1 MFNNKVV
8 IACCLMQYWEIFS
21 LILIFSYYVTCL
33 TACEIGCKISETQ
46 KIFPKLHLPSC
57 GNYLLVLT
65 NVKKTR
71 FQRKSLN
78 WNLKPKLIK
87 LTIGESQCHGIT
99 QMFSCLKQCCVPV
112 VRSYFMKFY
121 FAKWTPSKNITFKKN
136 CT

>member
-1 MFNNKVV
+1 MLPHAILGN
-8 IACCLMQYWEIFS
+8 IFLNSHIFLLCHLPNS
-21 LILIFSYYVTCL
+21 LWNRLQNVRN
-33 TACEIGCKISETQ
+33 SE
-46 KIFPKLHLPSC
+46 IFPKLHFPSC

-99 QMFSCLKQCCVPV
+99 QMFSCLKQCCTPV